1 MSLSLAISGEVLF
14 GFLLV
19 LTRIG
24 GAMAFVPI
32 PGFSNMPA
40 KARVIL
46 ALGITLALSSIW
58 PTVALPVGGLG
69 SVAVW
74 MMGEATIGAAVGLSI
89 AFLNEA
95 FVLASQVFGLQ
106 AGYGYA
112 STIDPATEA
121 DSSVLQI
128 FTHLSTGMLFFA
140 FGMDR
145 QVIRLFAESLRL
157 EPPGSVALSIAAA
170 EPVLRLGAV
179 MFSTAARL
187 ALPVVA
193 LLMMVDLSLALL
205 GRINSQLQLL
215 MLAFPA
221 KMMISMGLLA
231 AIAVTMPVLYRA
243 AAEPTLRTLQGL
255 MAPAP

>member
-1 MSLSLAISGEVLF
+1 MPVSFLIPGETLL

-19 LTRIG
+19 LTRVS
-24 GAMAFVPI
+24 GAMVFVPI
-32 PGFSNMPA
+32 PGFANFPA
-40 KARVIL
+40 KARVVL
-46 ALGITLALSSIW
+46 AVGFTLALSGVW
-58 PTVALPVGGLG
+58 P
-69 SVAVW
+69 SVAPPDLRLGRIVLW
-74 MMGEATIGAAVGLSI
+74 MMTEATIGSAVGLGV

-128 FTHLSTGMLFFA
+128 FTHLATGLLFFA

-145 QVIRLFAESLRL
+145 YVIRIFADSLQAH
-157 EPPGSVALSIAAA
+157 PPGSLALGIASA
-170 EPVLRLGAV
+170 EPVLRLGGT
-179 MFSTAARL
+179 MFATAARL

-205 GRINSQLQLL
+205 GRINAQLQLL
-215 MLAFPA
+215 MLSFPA

-231 AIAVTMPVLYRA
+231 AIAAVMPVLYRS
-243 AAEPTLRTLQGL
+243 AAEPTFRTLGAL
-255 MAPAP
+255 LAPAP

>member
-1 MSLSLAISGEVLF
+1 MVGSLSIPAAVLF

-19 LTRIG
+19 LTRVSA
-24 GAMAFVPI
+24 AMAFVPI
-32 PGFSNMPA
+32 PGFTNMPL
-40 KARVIL
+40 KARVVM
-46 ALGITLALSSIW
+46 ALGITMAMSSIW
-58 PTVALPVGGLG
+58 PSVALPSDGMGWL
-69 SVAVW
+69 ALW
-74 MMGEATIGAAVGLSI
+74 MLGEATIGAAVGLAI

-128 FTHLSTGMLFFA
+128 FTHLATGMLFFA
-140 FGMDR
+140 FGLDR
-145 QVIRLFAESLRL
+145 QVIRLFAESLQL
-157 EPPGSVALSIAAA
+157 HPPGSVALSIASA

-179 MFSTAARL
+179 MFATAARL

-231 AIAVTMPVLYRA
+231 AIAVVMPVLYRS

-255 MAPAP
+255 VAPAP